1 MSLKTQR
8 KTSYVLKD
16 TVDELGKIS
25 RESKSALWRDIAIRL
40 TRPSRVMSQVNLG
53 KISKMISDGETIVI
67 PGKVLGNGY
76 FNKKI
81 TISALYASESA
92 LKKIKDSGSQFISLR
107 DLATENPKGSNLK
120 IIG

>member
-1 MSLKTQR
+1 M
-8 KTSYVLKD
+8 KD

-25 RESKSALWRDIAIRL
+25 RESKSALWRDIAYRL

-53 KISKMISDGETIVI
+53 RISKLISDGETIVI

-76 FNKKI
+76 FDKKI
-81 TISALYASESA
+81 TIAALSASESA
-92 LKKIKDSGSQFISLR
+92 LKKIKVSGSKFLSLT
-107 DLATENPKGSNLK
+107 DLATENPNGKGIK